1 MGTINCIKDFSCK
14 PVCFNYYEEP
24 EEVEV
29 EVRAKISDISAV
41 FFTANLDL
49 LFNFNRA
56 YSGCM
61 IERRNLCQILILFS
75 LQEGF
80 NFDNIIQTPR
90 QALEFKRKQGDDIS
104 FHEGSIIYSDID
116 SALTPSE
123 TGGAWVFAPETILIF
138 RSEVTVM
145 RCPWGYSVWS
155 LTNLYHTR
163 PEGLTNN
170 STEASVYTT
179 SDESEASSILDP
191 DDPFSVK
198 RKALRK
204 IVS

>member
-123 TGGAWVFAPETILIF
+123 TGRA
-138 RSEVTVM
+138 
-145 RCPWGYSVWS
+145 
-155 LTNLYHTR
+155 
-163 PEGLTNN
+163 
-170 STEASVYTT
+170 
-179 SDESEASSILDP
+179 
-191 DDPFSVK
+191 
-198 RKALRK
+198 
-204 IVS
+204 